1 MLGNITWQKFRTKL
15 NDQLKKWRFITLW
28 WGQPC
33 LYYFITYCHFGQLM
47 TSSQHMNFKQIL
59 GSQLVIFIV
68 YSLFLLTKM
77 YTMFKTK
84 GLLPS
89 LRTPRSRKF
98 GWKQLEPTKGTS
110 KGNCY
115 SQSPHKCR
123 YMSYLQLALNSIEKI
138 ENVAFT

>member
-1 MLGNITWQKFRTKL
+1 MA
-15 NDQLKKWRFITLW
+15 
-28 WGQPC
+28 C
-33 LYYFITYCHFGQLM
+33 
-47 TSSQHMNFKQIL
+47 SQHMNFKQIL
-59 GSQLVIFIV
+59 GSQLVVFIV

-77 YTMFKTK
+77 YAVFKTK

-89 LRTPRSRKF
+89 LRTPRSREF

-110 KGNCY
+110 KANCD

-123 YMSYLQLALNSIEKI
+123 YMSYMQLALNSIEKI